1 MFQFLAK
8 EVFKVIVFHGS
19 PNYFNKFKDNK
30 IGTSRSYNPVNGYYF
45 SERVAVAFVYVSK
58 YIGNNNENVCF
69 IDKPLQPS
77 TGYLYV
83 CEVPDK
89 SELLDLSIPLS
100 KAPASVSEAVR
111 VICKDRIFHLYYLQ
125 ERKNN
130 SIAEFIRIYELY
142 CKVEK
147 LYSMVG
153 NIYSGYKG
161 VIYDNTGGITDTP
174 EIIIFN
180 ADDIKIKQCF
190 IIDRMSPD
198 ISTKTE
204 FLINVLFKRFGEYYF
219 AEGAYSN
226 KDGIV
231 IFKTDEDCPEIV
243 NEIQTL
249 KELENNPFVIA
260 YCLHANPEYIVTEA
274 NISSLNYNSRKNTIP
289 EKENIYSVDDIK
301 RAIQNVSIAPV
312 RSKILNLTEFA
323 EYKRQADSY
332 KYMAE
337 YNPFIV
343 NAVACSIYHEKIN
356 ALFLQR
362 AKKPYFDINYKNP
375 EQFAKE
381 WAKTKELE
389 RQPKQEKQESEYKL
403 TDEQIQEKTKE
414 FLKVLKPIIKERIKT
429 LYNLPDETEK
439 Q

>member
-1 MFQFLAK
+1 M
-8 EVFKVIVFHGS
+8 IVFHGS
-19 PNYFNKFKDNK
+19 PNYFNKFKDDK
-30 IGTSRSYNPVNGYYF
+30 IGTSRVYNPVNGYYF
-45 SERVAVAFVYVSK
+45 SERVTVAFVYVSK

-89 SELLDLSIPLS
+89 SELLDLSMSLS
-100 KAPASVSEAVR
+100 KAPASVGEAVR

-190 IIDRMSPD
+190 IIDRMPPD

-219 AEGAYSN
+219 AKGAYSN
-226 KDGIV
+226 KDGIA
-231 IFKTDEDCPEIV
+231 IFKTDENCPEIV
-243 NEIQTL
+243 NEVQTL
-249 KELENNPFVIA
+249 KELENSPFIIA
-260 YCLHANPEYIVTEA
+260 YCLHANPEYMVTEA
-274 NISSLNYNSRKNTIP
+274 NISSNTRP
-289 EKENIYSVDDIK
+289 EKANIFTTEYIKKYCDIDNY
-301 RAIQNVSIAPV
+301 QPV

-389 RQPKQEKQESEYKL
+389 RQPKQEKQESEHKL